1 MRVSS
6 DGQAVFDIFKNT
18 ITITSRNTT
27 IKKERNEKEPA
38 GWLCNIEEVGSISV
52 SGETYFPSLRQYQ
65 YQTNKQHSC
74 LYQHRQL

>member
-27 IKKERNEKEPA
+27 IYYAALARNEANGDKIRA
-38 GWLCNIEEVGSISV
+38 YGILD
-52 SGETYFPSLRQYQ
+52 LRR
-65 YQTNKQHSC
+65 S
-74 LYQHRQL
+74 